1 MPETSSKKSEAGVL
15 QDTSTFLRE
24 SIIQTR
30 YPHNKEQS
38 VSLIL
43 KYLLENVEQF
53 RQLTELREQV
63 NKTSA
68 GFVLV
73 DIEQ

>member
-1 MPETSSKKSEAGVL
+1 MPETP
-15 QDTSTFLRE
+15 TFPRE

-30 YPHNKEQS
+30 YPHNKEGS
-38 VSLIL
+38 VSLII

-63 NKTSA
+63 NETSA
-68 GFVLV
+68 GFLLV
-73 DIEQ
+73 DIKQ